1 MHIQEFEQSLDDYV
15 ALGNDNT
22 AAFLK
27 SDLPMVS
34 APREFHDFFPRTLW
48 GGEMA
53 MSPTQFFLSMNA
65 FMLYTSA
72 VRVALSGHV
81 AATFPLFRTALE
93 SACYAYLMGEDDS
106 LEAIWSNRHASPQAD
121 KACRGKFTG
130 AVKATAA
137 SIERSGNASPGTEKW
152 FNDCYQGAIDF
163 GAHPNP
169 RSVYRHI
176 QEPVDGGEH
185 WLISLTGLHDTES
198 SEAHTSLM
206 ACLDYGLV
214 IAVVLLHGQRES
226 ESTPAAIAELQ
237 RLSDLKNH
245 LAEKCFVKR

>member
-1 MHIQEFEQSLDDYV
+1 MQFQKFEQSFDDYV
-15 ALGNDNT
+15 AFGDANT

-27 SDLPMVS
+27 SDHPLVS
-34 APREFHDFFPRTLW
+34 ALREFHDFFPRTLW
-48 GGEMA
+48 VGEVE
-53 MSPTQFFLSMNA
+53 MSPHQSFLSMNA

-106 LEAIWSNRHASPQAD
+106 LEAIWSNRHDSLQAE
-121 KACRGKFTG
+121 KICRGKFTA
-130 AVKATAA
+130 AVKVAAA
-137 SIERSGNASPGTEKW
+137 SIEQSGSAQPGIEKW
-152 FNDCYQGAIDF
+152 INDCYQGAIDF

-169 RSVYRHI
+169 RSIFRHI
-176 QEPVDGGEH
+176 PEPVDGGEH
-185 WLISLTGLHDTES
+185 WLLSLTGLYDSDS
-198 SEAHTSLM
+198 SEAYTSLM

-226 ESTPAAIAELQ
+226 DSTPAAVAELR
-237 RLSDLKNH
+237 RLNDLKNN
-245 LAEKCFVKR
+245 LEEKYFVKR